1 MPYIRTQ
8 VSIPLSKE
16 KEIAL
21 KEKLGQAITILP
33 GKTERWLMLDFRDQC
48 RMYFQGTQE
57 EPIAFVEIKLFGAA
71 GGVVYQE
78 MTAEVTKIV
87 SEELEIPAQR
97 IYIQYEECSYWGWNG
112 NNF

>member
-8 VSIPLSKE
+8 VSISLSKE

-48 RMYFQGTQE
+48 RMYFQGGQE
-57 EPIAFVEIKLFGAA
+57 EGAAFVEVKLFGTAGAA
-71 GGVVYQE
+71 VYQE
-78 MTAEVTKIV
+78 MTAAVTKII
-87 SEELEIPAQR
+87 SEELGIPAQR
-97 IYIQYEECSYWGWNG
+97 IYVQYEECSYWGWNG

>member
-1 MPYIRTQ
+1 M
-8 VSIPLSKE
+8 SKE

-78 MTAEVTKIV
+78 MTAAVTRLFRKNWRFLLSGFISSMKSV
-87 SEELEIPAQR
+87 VIGPGMGTTFKKAGT
-97 IYIQYEECSYWGWNG
+97 I
-112 NNF
+112 

>member
-8 VSIPLSKE
+8 VSISLSKE

-48 RMYFQGTQE
+48 RMYFQGGQE
-57 EPIAFVEIKLFGAA
+57 EAAAFVEVKLFGTAGAA
-71 GGVVYQE
+71 VYQE
-78 MTAEVTKIV
+78 MTAAVTKII
-87 SEELEIPAQR
+87 SEELGIPAQR
-97 IYIQYEECSYWGWNG
+97 IYVQYEECSYWGWNG